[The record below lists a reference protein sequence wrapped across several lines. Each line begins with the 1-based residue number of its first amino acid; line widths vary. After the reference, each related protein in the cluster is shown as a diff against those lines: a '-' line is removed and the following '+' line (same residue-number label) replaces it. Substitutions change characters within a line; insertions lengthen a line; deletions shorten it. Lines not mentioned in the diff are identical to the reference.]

1 MWRHLVGPT
10 GGGMKT
16 LPRPQIAIII
26 VIYLFLLP
34 AVNLPG
40 KYYFIFSIF
49 IFLFFKLYSEAK
61 IAVPQS

>member
-10 GGGMKT
+10 GGGVKK
-16 LPRPQIAIII
+16 LPRPQIVIII
-26 VIYLFLLP
+26 IHLFLLA

-40 KYYFIFSIF
+40 KYYFMFSIF

-61 IAVPQS
+61 IAVLQS